1 MTDDAPRV
9 PSHFFSCFSRRVH
22 NQPRV
27 KSVSAARAALAAM
40 AGSGSDG
47 LAELTAEELA
57 DLPDFSPNI
66 YKVVRALRKDDH
78 GPYNCLASIVHD
90 AAFVKGVV
98 REYGLPTFANLRCG
112 LWYAGR
118 HHGGQAE
125 EHGPTARGDEET
137 HAADVESDEEQEEDL
152 RVAIDGTCYFKSTDG
167 HCNNWS
173 FSGTRLNVHVA
184 ETAARCGGCVIVDA
198 TRSTTKRFPDSL
210 SKTIPI
216 WAETLNRAVREARRR
231 GEEADEDAA
240 TKKNQTNAWD
250 DDAAHSGAAFPPWIG
265 ERERDAIRELL
276 PSFRER
282 LRAVSP
288 DLSRLVRTLQAP
300 LRCVWVSRETA
311 ARGLPLLEPA
321 GGISRGS
328 FTPVVLVSASSP
340 MQWHGER
347 RVGRDGRSFAYV
359 PGAGDDEESWAR
371 GLAAD
376 LFWRERRTL
385 VAGGPGGCVERI
397 DDVVRRA
404 RVGANAGVSISTRA
418 EKQSGGTRLSVRT
431 VRKKDAARDDAHE
444 QTVWRLAGSSD
455 ARRAAGGCL
464 SGAGRAAAAAALG
477 AALGAV
483 EDGAVRVLF
492 SDDDERHDDERH
504 DDKRHDDDDD
514 DDDDDA
520 FVSLR
525 GVALGSVAALSR
537 PETWRRARAILFVGD
552 AELPA
557 CVAEGVA
564 SRTPPYAD
572 TPFLRV
578 PARLFK
584 TARAEL
590 AAALP
595 AALAFVEKH
604 ARAPRRAVP
613 AFDRTRDA
621 ATSSIDGTRVDATDD
636 GWTNSRNRKDYVLI
650 ACNDGVDHCVGVA
663 VARAVAAELAPRR
676 SRTTGKERD
685 APPVTKDSVRRRL
698 AAVAARHPEAS
709 PTRGTLKQ
717 VFNYLLD
724 ASKRGRER
732 RETDGG

>member
-1 MTDDAPRV
+1 
-9 PSHFFSCFSRRVH
+9 
-22 NQPRV
+22 
-27 KSVSAARAALAAM
+27 M

-125 EHGPTARGDEET
+125 EHGSTARGDEET

-250 DDAAHSGAAFPPWIG
+250 DDAAHSGAAFSLADPR
-265 ERERDAIRELL
+265 RERDAIRELL

-347 RVGRDGRSFAYV
+347 RVGCDGRSFAYV

-371 GLAAD
+371 GLTAD

-404 RVGANAGVSISTRA
+404 RVGANAGVSISSISTRA
-418 EKQSGGTRLSVRT
+418 EKRSGGTRLS

-504 DDKRHDDDDD
+504 DDDDDDD
-514 DDDDDA
+514 DAA

-525 GVALGSVAALSR
+525 GVALGSAAALSR

-557 CVAEGVA
+557 CVVEGVA

-595 AALAFVEKH
+595 AALAFLEKH

-636 GWTNSRNRKDYVLI
+636 APTNSKDYVLI
-650 ACNDGVDHCVGVA
+650 ACNDGADHCVGVA

-724 ASKRGRER
+724 ASKRGRDR
-732 RETDGG
+732 GETDGG

>member
-125 EHGPTARGDEET
+125 EHGSTARGDEET

-371 GLAAD
+371 GLTAD

-404 RVGANAGVSISTRA
+404 RVGANAGVSISSISTRA
-418 EKQSGGTRLSVRT
+418 EKRSGGTRLS

-504 DDKRHDDDDD
+504 DDDDDDD
-514 DDDDDA
+514 DAA

-525 GVALGSVAALSR
+525 GVALGSAAALSR

-557 CVAEGVA
+557 CVVEGVA

-595 AALAFVEKH
+595 AALAFLEKH

-636 GWTNSRNRKDYVLI
+636 APTNSKDYVLI
-650 ACNDGVDHCVGVA
+650 ACNDGADHCVGVA

-724 ASKRGRER
+724 ASKRGRDR
-732 RETDGG
+732 GETDGG

>member
-1 MTDDAPRV
+1 
-9 PSHFFSCFSRRVH
+9 
-22 NQPRV
+22 
-27 KSVSAARAALAAM
+27 M

-125 EHGPTARGDEET
+125 EHGSTARGDEET

-265 ERERDAIRELL
+265 ERERDAIRDLL

-371 GLAAD
+371 GLTAD

-404 RVGANAGVSISTRA
+404 RVGANAGVSISSISTRA
-418 EKQSGGTRLSVRT
+418 EKRSGGTRLS

-504 DDKRHDDDDD
+504 DDDDDDD
-514 DDDDDA
+514 DAA

-525 GVALGSVAALSR
+525 GVALGSAAALSR

-557 CVAEGVA
+557 CVVEGVA

-595 AALAFVEKH
+595 AALAFLEKH

-621 ATSSIDGTRVDATDD
+621 ATSSIDETRVDATDD
-636 GWTNSRNRKDYVLI
+636 APTNRKDYVLI
-650 ACNDGVDHCVGVA
+650 ACNDGADHCVGVA

-724 ASKRGRER
+724 ASKRGRDR
-732 RETDGG
+732 GETDGG

>member
-1 MTDDAPRV
+1 
-9 PSHFFSCFSRRVH
+9 
-22 NQPRV
+22 
-27 KSVSAARAALAAM
+27 M

-125 EHGPTARGDEET
+125 EHGSTARGDEET

-231 GEEADEDAA
+231 SEEADEDAA

-347 RVGRDGRSFAYV
+347 RVGCDGRSFAYV

-371 GLAAD
+371 GLTAD

-404 RVGANAGVSISTRA
+404 RVGANAGVSISSISTRA
-418 EKQSGGTRLSVRT
+418 EKRSGGTRLS

-464 SGAGRAAAAAALG
+464 SGAGRAAAAALG

-483 EDGAVRVLF
+483 EDSAVRVLF
-492 SDDDERHDDERH
+492 SDDDERLFRVDDE
-504 DDKRHDDDDD
+504 RHDDDDD
-514 DDDDDA
+514 DDDAA

-525 GVALGSVAALSR
+525 GVALGSAAALSR

-557 CVAEGVA
+557 CVVEGVA

-595 AALAFVEKH
+595 AALAFLEKH

-636 GWTNSRNRKDYVLI
+636 APTNSKDYVLI
-650 ACNDGVDHCVGVA
+650 ACNDGADHCVGVA

-724 ASKRGRER
+724 ASKRGRDR
-732 RETDGG
+732 GETDGG

>member
-1 MTDDAPRV
+1 
-9 PSHFFSCFSRRVH
+9 
-22 NQPRV
+22 
-27 KSVSAARAALAAM
+27 M

-125 EHGPTARGDEET
+125 EHGSTARGDEET

-250 DDAAHSGAAFPPWIG
+250 DDAHSGAAFPPWIG

-300 LRCVWVSRETA
+300 LCVWVSRETA

-347 RVGRDGRSFAYV
+347 RVGCDGRSFAYV

-371 GLAAD
+371 GLTAD
-376 LFWRERRTL
+376 LFWRERRSASA
-385 VAGGPGGCVERI
+385 AGGPGGCVERI

-418 EKQSGGTRLSVRT
+418 EKRSGGTRPS

-455 ARRAAGGCL
+455 APRGGRVSVRPAARRRRRRSARRSA
-464 SGAGRAAAAAALG
+464 
-477 AALGAV
+477 
-483 EDGAVRVLF
+483 
-492 SDDDERHDDERH
+492 
-504 DDKRHDDDDD
+504 
-514 DDDDDA
+514 
-520 FVSLR
+520 
-525 GVALGSVAALSR
+525 
-537 PETWRRARAILFVGD
+537 PWRTA
-552 AELPA
+552 P
-557 CVAEGVA
+557 CVCS
-564 SRTPPYAD
+564 SRTTTNATTTND
-572 TPFLRV
+572 TTTTTTTTMTPK
-578 PARLFK
+578 P
-584 TARAEL
+584 
-590 AAALP
+590 LP
-595 AALAFVEKH
+595 AALAFLEKH

-636 GWTNSRNRKDYVLI
+636 APTNSKDYVLI
-650 ACNDGVDHCVGVA
+650 ACNDGADHCVGVA

-724 ASKRGRER
+724 ASKRGRDR
-732 RETDGG
+732 GETDGG

>member
-1 MTDDAPRV
+1 
-9 PSHFFSCFSRRVH
+9 
-22 NQPRV
+22 
-27 KSVSAARAALAAM
+27 M

-57 DLPDFSPNI
+57 DLPDFTPNI

-98 REYGLPTFANLRCG
+98 REYRLPTFANLRCG

-118 HHGGQAE
+118 HHAGNESWA
-125 EHGPTARGDEET
+125 GPSLPG
-137 HAADVESDEEQEEDL
+137 EEDEPL
-152 RVAIDGTCYFKSTDG
+152 ESEDGGLGEDAERTRGEEEDDVRAAIDGTCYFKSTDG

-184 ETAARCGGCVIVDA
+184 ETAARRGGCVIVDA

-276 PSFRER
+276 PSFHER

-404 RVGANAGVSISTRA
+404 RAGANAGISTSTRA
-418 EKQSGGTRLSVRT
+418 EKRLDARPSVWNE
-431 VRKKDAARDDAHE
+431 DASSLADAHE
-444 QTVWRLAGSSD
+444 QSVWRLAGSSD

-514 DDDDDA
+514 DDDDAA

-537 PETWRRARAILFVGD
+537 PETWRRVRAILFVGD

-621 ATSSIDGTRVDATDD
+621 ATSSIDRTRVDATDD
-636 GWTNSRNRKDYVLI
+636 AWRNPRNRKDYVLI

-732 RETDGG
+732 RETDRRG